1 MDPAAGLS
9 LRHTLYPVYAAFV
22 FQLGICALAGD
33 HEFHFLH
40 AADAALADVDQLHL
54 PPLALC
60 VMDVHPVQLGSE
72 QGRLVSACACADLHD
87 YVLIIVGVLGKQK
100 DLKLLLQ
107 LLDPFFRVGKLFLGH
122 LPHFLVALF
131 LQKGQAV
138 LHVLLCL
145 LIFLI
150 CLHQRRQIRLFLH
163 QLPESFLILCHG
175 RIV

>member
-1 MDPAAGLS
+1 
-9 LRHTLYPVYAAFV
+9 
-22 FQLGICALAGD
+22 
-33 HEFHFLH
+33 
-40 AADAALADVDQLHL
+40 
-54 PPLALC
+54 
-60 VMDVHPVQLGSE
+60 MDVHPVQLGSE
-72 QGRLVSACACADLHD
+72 QGRLISACACADLHD
-87 YVLIIVGVLGKQK
+87 HVLIIVGVLGKQK
-100 DLKLLLQ
+100 DLQLLLQ

-122 LPHFLVALF
+122 LPHLLVALF

-150 CLHQRRQIRLFLH
+150 CLHQRRKIRLFLH

>member
-1 MDPAAGLS
+1 
-9 LRHTLYPVYAAFV
+9 
-22 FQLGICALAGD
+22 
-33 HEFHFLH
+33 
-40 AADAALADVDQLHL
+40 
-54 PPLALC
+54 
-60 VMDVHPVQLGSE
+60 MDVHPVQLGSE
-72 QGRLVSACACADLHD
+72 QGRLVSACACADFHD
-87 YVLIIVGVLGKQK
+87 HVLIIVGVLGKQK

-131 LQKGQAV
+131 QKGQAV

-150 CLHQRRQIRLFLH
+150 CLHQRRLIRLFLH
-163 QLPESFLILCHG
+163 QFPESFLILCHG